1 MSRPSAQKLP
11 RGQIGRWLLLLRQ
24 VHARVPARS
33 FSSLIFFSSVDQNL
47 WSLVAVCV
55 TNCQVSS
62 ILQKW
67 SRASRPR
74 WRYCSQCRKTVSAHH
89 FSRHLRSHE
98 IYGAAPSAG
107 QSSASTTSPRAS
119 SAAPSSFR
127 RHAAPV
133 VPVARACMGRALEL
147 LRLEM
152 SREISE
158 HRQGRR
164 FPGASLG
171 TRQRSSSRT
180 SALSRRSRVA
190 ERGSSRS
197 EPVYRIPRVARSPTR
212 TSRASPSVTCRPPQS
227 REGTA
232 PSRPRSPPNLGAR
245 SSSERSQSRLSTWP
259 ARRRRPTGLSALRQV
274 SRRPASAGHRSSESS
289 RPSVQRRSLADVRRR
304 REQLERDLSRL
315 KERERHLRSHHHL

>member
-1 MSRPSAQKLP
+1 MSHSSTQKLP

-24 VHARVPARS
+24 VHAPVPARS

-133 VPVARACMGRALEL
+133 VPVARACMGRRWSCYAWKCLE
-147 LRLEM
+147 R
-152 SREISE
+152 SPST
-158 HRQGRR
+158 GRDD
-164 FPGASLG
+164 ASLVLLSG
-171 TRQRSSSRT
+171 LARGRVREPLRCQGGPEQRSAARVVLSPSTAFHGSR
-180 SALSRRSRVA
+180 AVRPVLRERHHLSPIGHR
-190 ERGSSRS
+190 
-197 EPVYRIPRVARSPTR
+197 RVARVQR
-212 TSRASPSVTCRPPQS
+212 LRDRVRCRILVHARPP
-227 REGTA
+227 
-232 PSRPRSPPNLGAR
+232 
-245 SSSERSQSRLSTWP
+245 
-259 ARRRRPTGLSALRQV
+259 
-274 SRRPASAGHRSSESS
+274 
-289 RPSVQRRSLADVRRR
+289 
-304 REQLERDLSRL
+304 RD
-315 KERERHLRSHHHL
+315 RSHS